1 MKNRAFALTMALC
14 GLLSASP
21 AVIAAENESELLP
34 ASDTELVLEAQP
46 EFLDSQS
53 ALTVDTILPN
63 HPRIVVNG
71 QLISTDTLATLVG
84 DVTYVPY
91 EPVIKALYPDAV
103 LYTDNGSVRM
113 VGTNLSFEIPA
124 SHQYVVV
131 NGRYLYQPNGLTLI
145 DGEVMFPVRT
155 LCAWLGADVS
165 WDGVNYCA
173 VITANGMP
181 LVSGDSY
188 YNADDLYWLSHII
201 NAESG
206 NQSLAGK
213 IAVGNVVLNRVASSQ
228 FPNTVKEV
236 IYQKNQFS
244 PVKNGSIK
252 LEPNAESVIAAKL
265 CLDGANTA
273 GNALF
278 FLNPK
283 TAKSAWASRNRPYLT
298 TIGAHAF
305 YG

>member
-1 MKNRAFALTMALC
+1 MKKRAFALTMALC

-21 AVIAAENESELLP
+21 SVIAAENEAELTLEDS
-34 ASDTELVLEAQP
+34 AQLVLETQP
-46 EFLDSQS
+46 EFLEAQS
-53 ALTVDTILPN
+53 GLTVDAIIPN

-71 QLISTDTLATLVG
+71 QLLGADILGTLVS
-84 DVTYVPY
+84 DVTYVPF
-91 EPVIKALYPDAV
+91 PPIIKALYPDAV
-103 LYTDNGSVRM
+103 LYSDNGNVQM
-113 VGTNLSFEIPA
+113 VATGLSFEIPA
-124 SHQYVVV
+124 HHKYVVV
-131 NGRYLYQPNGLTLI
+131 NGRYLYQPNGLTLL

-155 LCAWLGADVS
+155 LCAWLGADVA
-165 WDGVNYCA
+165 WDAVNYCA
-173 VITANGMP
+173 VITANGAP
-181 LVSGDSY
+181 IVSGESY

-206 NQSLAGK
+206 NQSLEGK

-236 IYQKNQFS
+236 IYQKNQFC
-244 PVKNGSIK
+244 PVRNGSIY

-283 TAKSAWASRNRPYLT
+283 TAKNAWATRNRPYLT